1 MPGLVSK
8 SASDASSRDSIS
20 GGSDSFLSDTEDGS
34 KAIGGSSDA
43 EKDQLAQKETR
54 DVFLLRVLVV
64 IVLLLAAV
72 AVSIVVFFIT
82 RNAEVDEFETQY
94 TALADTVL
102 RAFED
107 IVTQKM
113 GAISSVGVAAIAHGV
128 DHSQSWPF
136 LTLSSFQERSAT
148 ARSLSGAVFV
158 SLNPVVSDPQRAE
171 WEKFLVENSG
181 WIPEGHEYQ
190 EDLVV
195 DGYEKQVERLGV
207 GDTGAT
213 SLTDGSNTSDVR
225 DEIFYVDQGK
235 TWIDPGPGPYLPS
248 KFPFQPASIPSLSA
262 TAARGPAC
270 SEPFRLTTSI
280 FINKR
285 SSQCGKRVQFSG
297 GA

>member
-1 MPGLVSK
+1 MPGSVSK
-8 SASDASSRDSIS
+8 SASDASNGADSIIS
-20 GGSDSFLSDTEDGS
+20 GGSDSYLSDTEVGS
-34 KAIGGSSDA
+34 KTTQGSSDA

-64 IVLLLAAV
+64 VVLLNAAI

-128 DHSQSWPF
+128 DSNLQWPF

-158 SLNPVVSDPQRAE
+158 SLNPVVSDPQRAD
-171 WEKFLVENSG
+171 WEKFVVENSG
-181 WIPEGHEYQ
+181 WIPEGFEYQ
-190 EDLVV
+190 EDLEV

-248 KFPFQPASIPSLSA
+248 KFAF
-262 TAARGPAC
+262 PAC
-270 SEPFRLTTSI
+270 QHSKPFRYGGPGTRLFGTLL
-280 FINKR
+280 
-285 SSQCGKRVQFSG
+285 SSHNFYLY
-297 GA
+297 